1 MIATRPRSHA
11 ATGRPR
17 GRPPGANLRRD
28 GYAGAAAWIA
38 ARLASTRGPMACA
51 IRDDGGIW
59 LRERAK
65 LTPDSYAE
73 IVSDCGYIGTYSRT
87 APVEHI
93 EDDLLHW
100 MRSAA

>member
-1 MIATRPRSHA
+1 M
-11 ATGRPR
+11 TGRPR

-28 GYAGAAAWIA
+28 GYAGAAQWIA
-38 ARLASTRGPMACA
+38 VRLASTRGPMVCA
-51 IRDDGGIW
+51 VRDDGGIW

-73 IVSDCGYIGTYSRT
+73 ITLDSGYVGTYNRT
-87 APVEHI
+87 APIEHI

-100 MRSAA
+100 MRTAA